1 MKKEAKEKPPEPS
14 PDVGTYNPIR
24 YNDIGA
30 RETIAL
36 VHSSSKKT
44 LGRKMSQVSL
54 ARDTSPQ
61 QRRSSFDRLKRR
73 SVDSGKGRNSSTYL
87 NES

>member
-1 MKKEAKEKPPEPS
+1 MKKEQKERPPEPS
-14 PDVGTYNPIR
+14 PDVGTYDPIR

-61 QRRSSFDRLKRR
+61 HRRSSFDRLKRS
-73 SVDSGKGRNSSTYL
+73 SVDSGNGRNASTYL